1 MPGGDLAMHDT
12 WFTFRWAILSLLLAG
27 NLAVAAPVPWK
38 ADNYSH
44 FSDQEP
50 LPELLKTLASL
61 QDLPIVVSPK
71 VKEVVSLHFQNRK
84 PQDIFNELVK
94 NYGLIWYYDKEAL
107 FVYKEEEVQSAS
119 VSMKKMSPQEFTN
132 ALKRLEV
139 LEERFQWQISEVD
152 NIIYLTGPERFV
164 SAVLDMAKVMDTQ
177 ELSRRQVYRWKDKDG
192 VMNYSSED
200 PVGGMGAEFDVKTDE
215 KFPGFDVVDVVKNK
229 KQAE

>member
-1 MPGGDLAMHDT
+1 MHDT
-12 WFTFRWAILSLLLAG
+12 LFTFRWAILSLLLAG
-27 NLAVAAPVPWK
+27 SSTVAAPVPWK

-50 LPELLKTLASL
+50 LSELLKTLASL

-71 VKEVVSLHFQNRK
+71 VKEVVSLHLQNRK
-84 PQDIFNELVK
+84 PQEIFNELVK

-119 VSMKKMSPQEFTN
+119 VSMKKISPQEFTN

-139 LEERFQWQISEVD
+139 WEERFQWQISEVD

-164 SAVLDMAKVMDTQ
+164 SMVLDMAKVMDTQ
-177 ELSRRQVYRWKDKDG
+177 ELSRRQVYRWKNKAG

-200 PVGGMGAEFDVKTDE
+200 PVGGMGADFDVKTDE

>member
-1 MPGGDLAMHDT
+1 MHDT
-12 WFTFRWAILSLLLAG
+12 LLTFRWAILSLLLAG
-27 NLAVAAPVPWK
+27 STAVAAPVPWK
-38 ADNYSH
+38 SDNYSH

-71 VKEVVSLHFQNRK
+71 VKDVVSLHLQNRK
-84 PQDIFNELVK
+84 PQEIFNELVK

-139 LEERFQWQISEVD
+139 LEERFQWQVSEVD

-177 ELSRRQVYRWKDKDG
+177 DLARRQVYRWKDKAG

-200 PVGGMGAEFDVKTDE
+200 PVGGLGAEFDVKTDE

-229 KQAE
+229 QQAE

>member
-1 MPGGDLAMHDT
+1 MHDT
-12 WFTFRWAILSLLLAG
+12 LFTFRWAILSLLLAG
-27 NLAVAAPVPWK
+27 SSVIAAPVPWK

-50 LPELLKTLASL
+50 LSELLKTLASL

-71 VKEVVSLHFQNRK
+71 VKEVVSLHLQNRK

-139 LEERFQWQISEVD
+139 LEERFQWQVSEVD

-164 SAVLDMAKVMDTQ
+164 STVLDMAKVMDTQ
-177 ELSRRQVYRWKDKDG
+177 DFSRRQVYRWKDKDG

-200 PVGGMGAEFDVKTDE
+200 PVGGMGSEFDVKTDE

>member
-1 MPGGDLAMHDT
+1 MHDT
-12 WFTFRWAILSLLLAG
+12 LFTFRWAILSLLLAG
-27 NLAVAAPVPWK
+27 NAAIAAPVPWK
-38 ADNYSH
+38 SDNYSH

-71 VKEVVSLHFQNRK
+71 VKEVVSLHLQNRK
-84 PQDIFNELVK
+84 PQEIFNELVK

-177 ELSRRQVYRWKDKDG
+177 DLARRQVYRWKDKAG

-229 KQAE
+229 QQAE